1 MVRSEKYSWKMFR
14 GNVMRT
20 GISSSNLS
28 RTPSLQWMTE
38 LGPMIASPVFDNN
51 VVYAATMT
59 GRIFAL
65 KAYQSE
71 KKWHAN
77 IGSPIISSPLI
88 QQDLLIAATFD
99 SWVKETVFLGR
110 NLVFALNAKT
120 GEQIWSFEIDG
131 NIFSSPCIAQGMII
145 VGSMNN
151 SVWAIDIK
159 GHLKWVFE
167 TQGEIWSSPSFNGEW
182 IFIGSDD
189 GFLYCLN
196 LDGKIQWRTKL
207 NCKIRSSSPCLSYDN
222 RIFIGTH
229 SGALYCLNQSDGTIR
244 WNKQIAKPILSSA
257 AVLKDKVF
265 FASSDKKIYCSNYNT
280 GSKIWEFETG
290 DRIWSSPAI
299 TEDDEVLFFGSLD
312 SHIYGLDIST
322 GNQIWKFP
330 TLDIIDSSPCIAN
343 NMLFIGARDGI
354 LYAFGSREI
363 ASYIS

>member
-1 MVRSEKYSWKMFR
+1 MSSEKYSWKMFR

-28 RTPSLQWMTE
+28 RTPSLQWMTK
-38 LGPMIASPVFDNN
+38 LGPMIASPVFDNSI
-51 VVYAATMT
+51 VYAATIT
-59 GRIFAL
+59 GRVFAL

-77 IGSPIISSPLI
+77 LGSPIISSPLI

-99 SWVKETVFLGR
+99 SWVKETAFLGK
-110 NLVFALNAKT
+110 NSVFALNAKT
-120 GEQIWSFEIDG
+120 GEQIWSFKIDG
-131 NIFSSPCIAQGMII
+131 DIFSSPCIAQGMII

-151 SVWAIDIK
+151 NVWAIDIK

-167 TQGEIWSSPSFNGEW
+167 TQGEIWSSPSFNGEQ

-207 NCKIRSSSPCLSYDN
+207 NGKIRSSSPCLSYDN

-229 SGALYCLNQSDGTIR
+229 SGTLYCLNQSDGTIR

-354 LYAFGSREI
+354 LYAFGSREV
-363 ASYIS
+363 ASYIR